1 MKRIV
6 GIAEMIVSDDPE
18 DVLITYALGPCL
30 GVAICDMTAGV
41 GGLIHCQ
48 LPTAKSDAARANA
61 CPTQFVDSGVMA
73 LIDRLFE
80 LGAAKQRLAVKVAGG
95 AKVMDNLNVFQ
106 IAERNY
112 TILRKLLWK
121 NNLLIEAEEVGGSIP
136 RTMSVHIGSG
146 TVMILTAGSEH
157 ELRKGSGSSPAV
169 RTSNTGGLLAASTA

>member
-6 GIAEMIVSDDPE
+6 GIAEMIVSNAPE

-30 GVAICDMTAGV
+30 GVAICDVPAGV
-41 GGLIHCQ
+41 AGLVHCQ
-48 LPTAKSDAARANA
+48 LPTAKSDPARARS
-61 CPTQFVDSGVMA
+61 CPAQFVDAGVLAM
-73 LIDRLFE
+73 LERLCE
-80 LGAAKQRLAVKVAGG
+80 MGAAKHRLTVKVAGG

-136 RTMSVHIGSG
+136 RTMSVHVGAG
-146 TVMILTAGSEH
+146 TVMIHTANSEH
-157 ELRKGSGSSPAV
+157 ELKKSRSSGSSIRVAGASGAPAACSV
-169 RTSNTGGLLAASTA
+169 